1 LKVAD
6 VGEFALIDR
15 IASIIG
21 PVGFGSSEVIDGIGD
36 DAAVIRPADGL
47 DTLLT
52 TDTLVDGVHVNLE
65 TADSRDVG
73 YKALAVNLSDIAAM
87 GGRPDSA
94 LITLGL
100 RSDVDLNAI
109 DGVCNGLAEAAS
121 TFGVSLVGGDLVRSP
136 VFFITIALTGNVKRG
151 KAGRRGG
158 AKPGD
163 LVMVTG
169 SLGGSA
175 AALVLFRQG
184 SCKGFGISE
193 KLYSR
198 HMRPLPRLK
207 EGAIAVREGAGAM
220 QDISDGLLADVGH
233 ICRASK
239 TGAKIDLAAI
249 PVEEG
254 ITDELGVNEAQA
266 REMAAT
272 GGEDYELII
281 TAQPKTA
288 ARIKETIE
296 KETFTRVT
304 VIGKITKRT
313 GKVSVVDGTGKALSI
328 EDGGYDHFR

>member
-1 LKVAD
+1 
-6 VGEFALIDR
+6 
-15 IASIIG
+15 
-21 PVGFGSSEVIDGIGD
+21 
-36 DAAVIRPADGL
+36 
-47 DTLLT
+47 
-52 TDTLVDGVHVNLE
+52 
-65 TADSRDVG
+65 
-73 YKALAVNLSDIAAM
+73 
-87 GGRPDSA
+87 

-207 EGAIAVREGAGAM
+207 EGAM